1 MNYAQL
7 RHYDVANGPGVRASI
22 FVSGCRFNCKGCFNK
37 EAQDFNYGNIY
48 TKEVENKFME
58 YVLDDNVKGISI
70 LGGEPL
76 MQTMDDSLL
85 NLLKRIKKET
95 NKEIWMW
102 TGFVYETAILDEKRK
117 EILNYIDVLV
127 DGQFDESKKVL
138 NLKFRG
144 STNQRIIDL
153 NKTRL
158 TGKIIEKTEFYK

>member
-85 NLLKRIKKET
+85 NLLKRIKKES

-102 TGFVYETAILDEKRK
+102 TGFIYETAILDEKRK
-117 EILNYIDVLV
+117 EILNYVDVLV

-153 NKTRL
+153 NRTRL
-158 TGKIIEKTEFYK
+158 TGEIIEKTEFYK

>member
-1 MNYAQL
+1 MNYVQL
-7 RHYDVANGPGVRASI
+7 RHFDVANGPGVRASI

-37 EAQDFNYGNIY
+37 EAQDFNYGNKFD
-48 TKEVENKFME
+48 KETEDKFME
-58 YVLDDNVKGISI
+58 YIKDDNVKGVSI

-102 TGFVYETAILDEKRK
+102 TGFVYETAILDKKRK
-117 EILNYIDVLV
+117 EILDYVDVLV

-153 NKTRL
+153 NKTKL
-158 TGKIIEKTEFYK
+158 EKKIIERTKFYN

>member
-7 RHYDVANGPGVRASI
+7 RHFDVANGPGVRASI

-37 EAQDFNYGNIY
+37 EAQDFNYGNKFD
-48 TKEVENKFME
+48 KETEDKFME
-58 YVLDDNVKGISI
+58 YIKDDNVKGVSI

-95 NKEIWMW
+95 NKEIRMW
-102 TGFVYETAILDEKRK
+102 KGFVYETAKKKKKRK
-117 EILNYIDVLV
+117 EILDYVDVLV

-153 NKTRL
+153 NKTKL
-158 TGKIIEKTEFYK
+158 EKKIIERTEFYN

>member
-37 EAQDFNYGNIY
+37 EAQDFNYGN
-48 TKEVENKFME
+48 KFDKKAEDKFME
-58 YVLDDNVKGISI
+58 YIKDNNVKGVSI

-85 NLLKRIKKET
+85 NLLKRIKKES

-117 EILNYIDVLV
+117 EILNYVDVLV

-153 NKTRL
+153 NRTRL

>member
-1 MNYAQL
+1 
-7 RHYDVANGPGVRASI
+7 
-22 FVSGCRFNCKGCFNK
+22 
-37 EAQDFNYGNIY
+37 
-48 TKEVENKFME
+48 ME
-58 YVLDDNVKGISI
+58 YIKDDNVKGVSI

-85 NLLKRIKKET
+85 NLLKRIKKES

-117 EILNYIDVLV
+117 EILDYIDVLV
-127 DGQFDESKKVL
+127 DGQFEESKKVL

>member
-48 TKEVENKFME
+48 TKEVEDKFME
-58 YVLDDNVKGISI
+58 YIKDDNVKGVSI

-85 NLLKRIKKET
+85 NLLKRIKKES

>member
-1 MNYAQL
+1 MHYAQI
-7 RHYDVANGPGVRASI
+7 RHFDVANGPGIRASI
-22 FVSGCRFNCKGCFNK
+22 FVSGCKFNCKGCFNK

-76 MQTMDDSLL
+76 MQTMDNSLL
-85 NLLKRIKKET
+85 NLLKRIKNET

-102 TGFVYETAILDEKRK
+102 SGFTYEKAVLDDKRK
-117 EILNYIDVLV
+117 ELLNYVDVLV

>member
-7 RHYDVANGPGVRASI
+7 SHYDVANGPGVSASI

-37 EAQDFNYGNIY
+37 EAQDFNYGNKFD
-48 TKEVENKFME
+48 KETEDKFME
-58 YVLDDNVKGISI
+58 YIKDDNVKGVSI

-85 NLLKRIKKET
+85 NLLKRIK
-95 NKEIWMW
+95 
-102 TGFVYETAILDEKRK
+102 ILDEKRK
-117 EILNYIDVLV
+117 EILNYVDVLV

-153 NKTRL
+153 DKTRL

>member
-7 RHYDVANGPGVRASI
+7 RHFDVANGPGVRASI

-48 TKEVENKFME
+48 TKEVEDKFME
-58 YVLDDNVKGISI
+58 YIKDDNVKGVSI

-117 EILNYIDVLV
+117 EILNYVDILV

>member
-7 RHYDVANGPGVRASI
+7 RRYDVANGPGVRASI

-37 EAQDFNYGNIY
+37 EAQDFNYGNKFN
-48 TKEVENKFME
+48 KETEDKFME
-58 YVLDDNVKGISI
+58 YIKDDNVKGVSI

-117 EILNYIDVLV
+117 EILDYVDVLV

-153 NKTRL
+153 NKTKL
-158 TGKIIEKTEFYK
+158 EKKIIERTEFYN

>member
-22 FVSGCRFNCKGCFNK
+22 FVSGCKFNCKGCFNK

-117 EILNYIDVLV
+117 EILNYVDVLV

-153 NKTRL
+153 NRTRL
-158 TGKIIEKTEFYK
+158 TGEIIEKTEFYK

>member
-58 YVLDDNVKGISI
+58 YVLDNNVKGISI

-85 NLLKRIKKET
+85 NLLKRIKKES

-117 EILNYIDVLV
+117 EILNYVDVLV

>member
-37 EAQDFNYGNIY
+37 EAQDFNYGN
-48 TKEVENKFME
+48 KFDKKAEDKFME
-58 YVLDDNVKGISI
+58 YIKDDNVKGVSI

-85 NLLKRIKKET
+85 NLLKRIKKES

-117 EILNYIDVLV
+117 EILNYVDVLV

-153 NKTRL
+153 NRTRL

>member
-76 MQTMDDSLL
+76 MQTTDDSLL

-102 TGFVYETAILDEKRK
+102 TGFIYETAILDEKRK
-117 EILNYIDVLV
+117 EILNYVDVLV

-153 NKTRL
+153 NRTRL
-158 TGKIIEKTEFYK
+158 TGEIIEKTEFYK

>member
-37 EAQDFNYGNIY
+37 ESQDFNYGNKFD
-48 TKEVENKFME
+48 KEAEDKFME
-58 YVLDDNVKGISI
+58 YIKDDNVKGVSI

-85 NLLKRIKKET
+85 NLLKRIKKES

-102 TGFVYETAILDEKRK
+102 TGFIYETAILDEKRK
-117 EILNYIDVLV
+117 EILNYVDVLV

>member
-37 EAQDFNYGNIY
+37 EAQDFNYGN
-48 TKEVENKFME
+48 KFDKKAEDKFME
-58 YVLDDNVKGISI
+58 YIKDDNVKGVSI

-85 NLLKRIKKET
+85 NLLKRIKKES

-117 EILNYIDVLV
+117 EILDYIDVLV

-153 NKTRL
+153 NRTRL

>member
-22 FVSGCRFNCKGCFNK
+22 FVSGCKFNCKGCFNK

-58 YVLDDNVKGISI
+58 YVLDDNVKGVSI

-102 TGFVYETAILDEKRK
+102 TGFIYETAILDEKRK
-117 EILNYIDVLV
+117 EILNYVDVLV

-153 NKTRL
+153 NRTRL
-158 TGKIIEKTEFYK
+158 TGEIIEKTEFYK

>member
-70 LGGEPL
+70 LGGEQL
-76 MQTMDDSLL
+76 MQTTDDSLL

-102 TGFVYETAILDEKRK
+102 TGFIYETAILDEKRK
-117 EILNYIDVLV
+117 EILNYVDVLV

-153 NKTRL
+153 NRTRL
-158 TGKIIEKTEFYK
+158 TGEIIEKTEFYK

>member
-22 FVSGCRFNCKGCFNK
+22 FVSGCKFNCKGCFNK

-58 YVLDDNVKGISI
+58 YIKDDNVKGISI

-76 MQTMDDSLL
+76 MQIMDDSLL
-85 NLLKRIKKET
+85 NLLKRIKKES

-117 EILNYIDVLV
+117 EILDYVDVLV

-153 NKTRL
+153 NRTRKE
-158 TGKIIEKTEFYK
+158 GKIVEKEEYYN

>member
-7 RHYDVANGPGVRASI
+7 RHYDVAIGLGVRASI

-58 YVLDDNVKGISI
+58 YIKDDNVKGISI

-85 NLLKRIKKET
+85 NLIKRIKKES

-102 TGFVYETAILDEKRK
+102 TGFIYETAILDEKRK
-117 EILNYIDVLV
+117 EILDYVDVLV

-153 NKTRL
+153 NRTRKE
-158 TGKIIEKTEFYK
+158 GKIVEKEEYYN

>member
-48 TKEVENKFME
+48 TKEVEDKFME
-58 YVLDDNVKGISI
+58 YIKDDNVKGVSI

-85 NLLKRIKKET
+85 NLLKRIKKES

-102 TGFVYETAILDEKRK
+102 TGFIYETAILDEKRK
-117 EILNYIDVLV
+117 EILNYVDVLV

-153 NKTRL
+153 NRTRL
-158 TGKIIEKTEFYK
+158 TGEIIEKTEFYK

>member
-7 RHYDVANGPGVRASI
+7 RHFDVANGPGVRASI

-37 EAQDFNYGNIY
+37 EAQDFNYGNKFD
-48 TKEVENKFME
+48 KETEDKFME
-58 YVLDDNVKGISI
+58 YIKDDNVKGVSI

-76 MQTMDDSLL
+76 MQTMDNSLL
-85 NLLKRIKKET
+85 NLLKRIKKES

-117 EILNYIDVLV
+117 EILNYVDVLV

-153 NKTRL
+153 DKTRL